1 MKYTCNTKFFWQ
13 INTEKC
19 TIMKQIK
26 EFYNQ
31 ILGNEGLQTEFSGS
45 IVSSNRELTYHF
57 QLVDLTSNQ
66 QGHGNH
72 KKMFQHQQSS
82 HFGYHHP

>member
-1 MKYTCNTKFFWQ
+1 
-13 INTEKC
+13 
-19 TIMKQIK
+19 MKQIK

-57 QLVDLTSNQ
+57 QLVNLTSNQ
-66 QGHGNH
+66 HCHGNH
-72 KKMFQHQQSS
+72 KMFQYQQSRN
-82 HFGYHHP
+82 FGYHHPEVVSLMILVHH

>member
-1 MKYTCNTKFFWQ
+1 
-13 INTEKC
+13 
-19 TIMKQIK
+19 MKQIK

-57 QLVDLTSNQ
+57 LLVNRTSHQ
-66 QGHGNH
+66 QGQGNL
-72 KKMFQHQQSS
+72 
-82 HFGYHHP
+82 